1 MKQIAF
7 LVVVLQEIMHTGML
21 AFYKVQ
27 MNEYNKDFLIL

>member
-7 LVVVLQEIMHTGML
+7 LVVVLQEITHPGML

-27 MNEYNKDFLIL
+27 MNEDNKDFLIL